1 MKTVNTDLLKVAL
14 EISKNDDTIIRKS
27 TKFNINNR
35 LVDILCNQKRK
46 LSKTQI
52 IVELSLERLD
62 FKFKNKLTK
71 EMFLTDEV
79 QKEFKSIKMTV
90 QNGFEQSYSKGQNN
104 ASFHYNEKFN
114 GYKLNRDED
123 DIFTIVKVKTE
134 TNK

>member
-1 MKTVNTDLLKVAL
+1 MKTLNIDLLKIAL
-14 EISKNDDTIIRKS
+14 EISKSDDTIIRKS

-35 LVDILCNQKRK
+35 ILEILFNQKRK
-46 LSKTQI
+46 LSKTEI

-79 QKEFKSIKMTV
+79 QKEFKSIKTTV

-114 GYKLNRDED
+114 EYKLTRDED
-123 DIFTIVKVKTE
+123 NIFTIVKAK
-134 TNK
+134 K